1 MPDTIPTKELEF
13 PQTLEQ
19 GSSGRDVRR
28 IQEWLCLNGFGV
40 VVDGDFGPATEDGV
54 KAFRRKRRLPVRG
67 PVDAATF
74 DKLSSPMRRALSTP
88 RSVPRDIGDAVVY
101 VARRHL
107 TQHPREIA
115 GQNLGPWVRLY
126 MDGKEGKSYP
136 WCVGFVQL
144 VIRQACDAL
153 NVEKPFVHTY
163 SCDRLASDGCKKG
176 LFIRQ
181 AEIGASNA
189 ADLPPPGT
197 VFLQRRE
204 PGDWT
209 HAGVVVRANKETF
222 ETIEGNTNDEGSREG
237 YEVCYRV
244 RGYHNK
250 DFVMLPRPPSPAH
263 RVEATDGGA

>member
-136 WCVGFVQL
+136 WCVGFVQPCL
-144 VIRQACDAL
+144 SGCNPHPLYVGCAVIRQA
-153 NVEKPFVHTY
+153 
-163 SCDRLASDGCKKG
+163 
-176 LFIRQ
+176 
-181 AEIGASNA
+181 
-189 ADLPPPGT
+189 
-197 VFLQRRE
+197 
-204 PGDWT
+204 
-209 HAGVVVRANKETF
+209 
-222 ETIEGNTNDEGSREG
+222 
-237 YEVCYRV
+237 RV
-244 RGYHNK
+244 SEWK
-250 DFVMLPRPPSPAH
+250 LMF
-263 RVEATDGGA
+263 

>member
-13 PQTLEQ
+13 FQILEL
-19 GSSGRDVRR
+19 GNSGRDVRR

-40 VVDGDFGPATEDGV
+40 VVDGEFGPATEDGV

-74 DKLSSPMRRALSTP
+74 AKLSSPMRRALSTP
-88 RSVPRDIGDAVVY
+88 LSVPRDIGDAVVY
-101 VARRHL
+101 VAHRHL

-126 MDGKEGKSYP
+126 MDGNEGQSYP

-144 VIRQACDAL
+144 VVRQACDAL

-163 SCDRLASDGCKKG
+163 SCDRLASDGCKKD
-176 LFIRQ
+176 LFVRQ
-181 AEIGASNA
+181 AEVGASNA
-189 ADLPPPGT
+189 PDLLPPGT

-209 HAGVVVRANKETF
+209 HAGIVVRANKKTF

-250 DFVMLPRPPSPAH
+250 DFVMLPRPPSAAH
-263 RVEATDGGA
+263 GVEATDGGG